1 MAPNAGLLPQVPVS
15 SLLRAGFRLQ
25 GLLSGIHSAM
35 SFAHL
40 HVHSEYSLLDG
51 FSNLKK
57 LTQRAAEL
65 GMPAIALT
73 DHGTMFGI
81 VEFYNAAMAARIKPI
96 LGLETYIAPRGM
108 GERDSRLDKSAFH
121 LVLLAENLAGYQNL
135 LQIATASQLEG
146 FYYSPRIDHAF
157 LADHAEGLIAASAC
171 ISGEVPRTLLD
182 AGEAEAQKK
191 LDWYLD
197 VFGRDR
203 FFLEL
208 QSHNIPELTT
218 VNQGLLLL
226 SQKRNA
232 RMVATNDVHYIH
244 PEDARL
250 QDVMLAIQT
259 GSILSEQRRMRMTD
273 ETYYLRSPDEMRKLF
288 GMYPGAIENT
298 LEIAERCNVTFE
310 FNNYHLPVFE
320 VPAGH
325 TAETYL
331 RALCEEGCKA
341 RYGDRWND
349 ADVRDRLNYE
359 LGVIH
364 NMGFDAYFLIVW
376 DLCRYARENN
386 IWYEARGSGAGSLV
400 GYVLQITIV
409 EPLQHKLLFERFL
422 NPSRISM
429 PDIDLD
435 FQDDRR
441 SEMLEYC
448 CNRYG
453 TDKVAQI
460 ITFGTLGAR
469 AAIRDVGRVMDIDRG
484 EIDRI
489 AKLIPNTPGKP
500 VTIQEV
506 LETVPEFKTAYDEQ
520 EYLRELIDTASK
532 VEGVVR
538 NAGTHAAG
546 VVISDKPLV
555 EYLPL
560 HRPTSGSEDSPIKT
574 ITQFEMAVLDSLGML
589 KVDFLGLAYLTIMQR
604 ACEMIE
610 KRHGVKYT
618 LENIP
623 LDDPQVFEM
632 LGKGQ
637 TAGIFQLE
645 GTGMTRFLVQMKPQN
660 LSNVIAMV
668 ALFRPGP
675 MEFIP
680 KYIDRLHGAEFEYQ
694 HPLLEPIFKET
705 YGIGVYQ
712 EQIMQ
717 AAVDIAGYSLAEADD
732 LRKAISKKQSDKIAK
747 HKQKFIKGAVEKGLE
762 KPTAELIFS
771 DWEEFARYGFNKS
784 HAADYGIMAVETAYL
799 KAHYPVEYLTALLT
813 VSMNDIAKVSLYVTE
828 ARNMGIEVLPPDI
841 RYSEWNFSLEDHPEG
856 APAIR
861 FGLGAI
867 KNVGIAPVDMII
879 QARAEGTFKDLNDL
893 ANRVDLRA
901 VGRRS
906 LECLI
911 KVGAL
916 DAFGSRNAL
925 LEGLDNIIAISVA
938 NLKARNSGQLSIFD
952 DGGAFSISIKLP
964 DVPDVDRKIQ
974 LGWERELIG
983 MYISAHPLAAYQG
996 ELGKKVTHFSG
1007 QLSEVEDG
1015 EKLSV
1020 AGLVTLFRPYQTKNN
1035 KMMAFVTIED
1045 FQGTIELVL
1054 FPRTWTQYSKF
1065 ILPDQ
1070 VILVEGKLGRRNN
1083 DPSIAVD
1090 KVIPLKLDNME
1101 EDQDQAGSAD
1111 SFASQAAFL
1120 DEYIGLS
1127 GFDPDEEVAP
1137 EPQQADVPPPP
1148 EWDDWDEGVSPAS
1161 AAAKAGQP
1169 AVPPA
1174 GAGQPEPKTL
1184 PDEPAIQMKADAREI
1199 TLESPVAPAAVITDD
1214 HYPEA
1219 PRQSWEVLTR
1229 VRETYSYLVPPN
1241 GNLNSQDP
1249 PRLVIVSLFATGNRM
1264 RDQRRM
1270 EHIFGVLRSSPGKDR
1285 FVLQVKEGANDYQI
1299 DFPNQTIGIC
1309 EDLLGKL
1316 RSLAGHDNVWI
1327 TQLNA

>member
-1 MAPNAGLLPQVPVS
+1 M
-15 SLLRAGFRLQ
+15 LRGTTPSVIRT
-25 GLLSGIHSAM
+25 AM
-35 SFAHL
+35 TFAHL

-57 LTQRAAEL
+57 LTQKASEM

-81 VEFYNAAMAARIKPI
+81 VEFYNAAMNAKIKPI
-96 LGLETYIAPRGM
+96 LGLETYLAPRRM
-108 GERDSRLDKSAFH
+108 TERDVRLDKSPNH
-121 LVLLAENLAGYQNL
+121 LVLLAENATGYQNL

-146 FYYSPRIDHAF
+146 FYYSPRIDHEY
-157 LADHAEGLIAASAC
+157 LADHAEGLIASSAC
-171 ISGEVPRTLLD
+171 ISGEIPRAMLD
-182 AGEAEAQKK
+182 AGEEEALKK

-197 VFGRDR
+197 VFSRDR

-208 QSHNIPELTT
+208 QSHNIAELPR
-218 VNQGLLLL
+218 VNQGLL
-226 SQKRNA
+226 SIAQKRNA
-232 RMVATNDVHYIH
+232 RLIATNDVHYIH

-259 GSILSEQRRMRMTD
+259 GSVLSEQRRMRMTD
-273 ETYYLRSPDEMRKLF
+273 ETYYLRSPEEMRSLF
-288 GMYPGAIENT
+288 GHYPGAIENT

-310 FNNYHLPVFE
+310 FNNYHLPQFE
-320 VPAGH
+320 VPKGH
-325 TAETYL
+325 TPESYL
-331 RALCEEGCKA
+331 RELCVQGGKA
-341 RYGDRWND
+341 RYGDHFND
-349 ADVRDRLNYE
+349 TAVQDRLDYE
-359 LGVIH
+359 LNVIH
-364 NMGFDAYFLIVW
+364 SMGFDAYFLIVW

-484 EIDRI
+484 EIDRV
-489 AKLIPNTPGKP
+489 AKMIPNTPGKP

-506 LETVPEFKTAYDEQ
+506 LETVPEFKSAYEEQ
-520 EYLRELIDTASK
+520 DYLRELIDTASK

-623 LDDPQVFEM
+623 LDDPQVYEM

-680 KYIDRLHGAEFEYQ
+680 KYIDRLHGAPFEYQ

-717 AAVDIAGYSLAEADD
+717 AAVDVAGYSLAEADE
-732 LRKAISKKQSDKIAK
+732 LRKAISKKQSDKIAI
-747 HKQKFIKGAVEKGLE
+747 HKQKFIKGAVLKGLE
-762 KPTAELIFS
+762 QDSAELIFS

-784 HAADYGIMAVETAYL
+784 HAADYGIMAVETAFL
-799 KAHYPVEYLTALLT
+799 KVHYPVEYLTALLT
-813 VSMNDIAKVSLYVTE
+813 VSMSDIAKVSLYVTE
-828 ARNMGIEVLPPDI
+828 ARNMGIEVMPPDI
-841 RYSEWNFSLEDHPEG
+841 RYSEWNFSLEDRPEG
-856 APAIR
+856 TSVIR

-867 KNVGIAPVDMII
+867 KNVGNAPVDMIVR
-879 QARAEGTFKDLNDL
+879 ARSEGIFNDLNDF
-893 ANRVDLRA
+893 ANRVDLKA

-925 LEGLDNIIAISVA
+925 LEGLDNIIAISSA
-938 NLKARNSGQLSIFD
+938 NLKARSSGQLSIFED
-952 DGGAFSISIKLP
+952 SGAFSISIYLP
-964 DVPDVDRKIQ
+964 DVPETDHKTQ

-996 ELGKKVTHFSG
+996 ELSKKVSHFSG
-1007 QLSEVEDG
+1007 QLTEVEDG
-1015 EKLSV
+1015 EKITV
-1020 AGLVTLFRPYQTKNN
+1020 AGMVTQFRPYQTKNN

-1054 FPRTWTQYSKF
+1054 FPRTWSQYSKF

-1070 VILVEGKLGRRNN
+1070 IILVEGKLGRRNN
-1083 DPSIAVD
+1083 EPSIAAD
-1090 KVIPLKLDNME
+1090 KIVPLKLDNMQ
-1101 EDQDQAGSAD
+1101 EDQDPGEGTGN
-1111 SFASQAAFL
+1111 FASQAAFL

-1127 GFDPDEEVAP
+1127 DFDTDEDEIP
-1137 EPQQADVPPPP
+1137 PPQSEDTPPPP
-1148 EWDDWDEGVSPAS
+1148 EWDDWDADSSQPVPKQPTSRTMPPPT
-1161 AAAKAGQP
+1161 AAAQI
-1169 AVPPA
+1169 
-1174 GAGQPEPKTL
+1174 EP
-1184 PDEPAIQMKADAREI
+1184 D
-1199 TLESPVAPAAVITDD
+1199 APAAEPPVLLQPDSLSAVVQPEAVPVVEITDN
-1214 HYPEA
+1214 HPSET
-1219 PRQSWEVLTR
+1219 PHQSWEALTR
-1229 VRETYSYLVPPN
+1229 VRETYTYLVPPSSTISN
-1241 GNLNSQDP
+1241 QDP
-1249 PRLVIVSLFATGNRM
+1249 PRLIIVSLLATGNRM

-1270 EHIFGVLRSSPGKDR
+1270 EHIFGVLRSSPGSDR

-1316 RSLAGHDNVWI
+1316 RHLAGHDNVWI
-1327 TQLNA
+1327 TQLHTGM